1 MTEAKPGPRHA
12 TATDAPAD
20 TRRLLLLHREGDR
33 EAFEAIV
40 ADYRSPVYS
49 YLARCGVAPADRD
62 DLFQTV
68 FLKIHRAAGQYQA
81 ERPPHP
87 WIFTIVANEVRS
99 YLRRRR
105 VRELVFADATRHEP
119 SDPAPGSERVM
130 EARSTVAWLEAEVL
144 RLSLAQR
151 EVVILACVEG
161 LPLKEVAQAL
171 RLPLNTVKTHL
182 RRARLALAR
191 RLARHGAPGPG
202 KERSS

>member
-1 MTEAKPGPRHA
+1 MTEAEPGPRRPTEAA
-12 TATDAPAD
+12 TPVD

-49 YLARCGVAPADRD
+49 YLARCGVIAADRD

-68 FLKIHRAAGQYQA
+68 FLKIHRAARQYQA

-99 YLRRRR
+99 YLRRGR
-105 VRELVFADATRHEP
+105 VRELIFAEASSHEP
-119 SDPAPGSERVM
+119 RDPAPGSERAM
-130 EARSTVAWLEAEVL
+130 EARNTVAWLEAEIL
-144 RLSLAQR
+144 RLPLAQR
-151 EVVILACVEG
+151 EVLILRCVEG

-171 RLPLNTVKTHL
+171 QLPLNTVKTHL
-182 RRARLALAR
+182 RRARLALGV
-191 RLARHGAPGPG
+191 RLARRGAPGPR